1 MGTAA
6 SDRLRSSAVDVVRRP
21 TTLYARASCRAGGP
35 GGCDAHAMTGLEL
48 LHACAQN
55 VLHDVGVTTSLQI
68 ALSEWAEDSLGIAA
82 VVHELS
88 VSPTRPSWE
97 AVGYLNGGDCL
108 AIHPPA
114 FPDGIFS
121 GISGDGDVVVMVAEA
136 VQDLV
141 QVLLWERG
149 IDPAWP
155 ACPEHHG
162 RHPLRAGCDVDVPVL
177 RAEPSAVADSVARW
191 GCPTGRTS
199 IPIGQLGTPPPMAP

>member
-1 MGTAA
+1 MDST
-6 SDRLRSSAVDVVRRP
+6 
-21 TTLYARASCRAGGP
+21 CRGP

-114 FPDGIFS
+114 FPRWD
-121 GISGDGDVVVMVAEA
+121 
-136 VQDLV
+136 
-141 QVLLWERG
+141 LLWDQRRRRCRRDG
-149 IDPAWP
+149 
-155 ACPEHHG
+155 
-162 RHPLRAGCDVDVPVL
+162 
-177 RAEPSAVADSVARW
+177 
-191 GCPTGRTS
+191 
-199 IPIGQLGTPPPMAP
+199 